1 MSAFILMMVKSMLTK
16 ELAMGLAKIIVDSST
31 NKIDDNIYKVVEG
44 GFDKNPQKVY
54 DGAIGLANSA
64 QKAIKKL

>member
-1 MSAFILMMVKSMLTK
+1 MSAFVLMMVKSMLTK

-54 DGAIGLANSA
+54 DGAMGLAKSA
-64 QKAIKKL
+64 KTAIDRL